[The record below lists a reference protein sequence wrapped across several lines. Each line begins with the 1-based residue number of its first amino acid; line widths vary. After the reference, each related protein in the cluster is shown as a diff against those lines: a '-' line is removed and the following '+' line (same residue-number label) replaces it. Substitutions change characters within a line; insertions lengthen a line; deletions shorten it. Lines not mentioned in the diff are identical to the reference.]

1 MASRHRHHHHH
12 HVELVLLVV
21 TAATVLTTA
30 LTGSQPI
37 AIQRLLVP
45 VDLPVYNA
53 RRRLGRVY
61 TTSSIACLREQR
73 LC

>member
-1 MASRHRHHHHH
+1 MASRHRYRRHH
-12 HVELVLLVV
+12 HVELLLLVV

-30 LTGSQPI
+30 LTGSPI
-37 AIQRLLVP
+37 AVQRLLVP

-73 LC
+73 FC